1 MDEAGDMSVKNLIT
15 DENFFVSR
23 RLGVDINK
31 NLPLR
36 LQKKELLEKIGLP
49 VDEKRILCKVGNG
62 DEPKANFD
70 RLISQ
75 EKPFLIVVSENPI
88 RSPIPPLFKIESS
101 TKILWRNGAGEI
113 HDIEAQDIQERL
125 QELGPK
131 SWVEFVDELWGKDV
145 IAGKLVYI
153 NSEEQRLELQKDTT
167 PAGILRSK
175 NSPVFTIET
184 KLPITNYEYRTSV
197 GELQRAGYDD
207 ILSFQD
213 VQSVVEEMSAYL
225 PNISKLA
232 KVSPLPTLEFAFL
245 NNHKLIFIDVDWP
258 SQYKF
263 DYKVNKD

>member
-1 MDEAGDMSVKNLIT
+1 MDITENSPTKDLLT

-23 RLGVDINK
+23 SLGVDINK
-31 NLPLR
+31 DLPLR

-49 VDEKRILCKVGNG
+49 VDEKRILCKIGDG
-62 DEPKANFD
+62 DELKANFD

-75 EKPFLIVVSENPI
+75 EKTFLIVVSENPI
-88 RSPIPPLFKIESS
+88 RSTIPPLFKIESS

-113 HDIEAQDIQERL
+113 HDIEEQDILKRL
-125 QELGPK
+125 EEVGPT
-131 SWVEFVDELWGKDV
+131 SWVEFVDELWGKNV

-153 NSEEQRLELQKDTT
+153 NSDEQRLELQKDTT

-175 NSPVFTIET
+175 NSSVFSIET
-184 KLPITNYEYRTSV
+184 KLPISGYEYRTSV

-207 ILSFQD
+207 ILPFQD
-213 VQSVVEEMSAYL
+213 VQSVADEISTYL

-245 NNHKLIFIDVDWP
+245 NNHRLIFIDVDWP

-263 DYKVNKD
+263 D